1 MEIIYTK
8 ESKMLFKQIVNM
20 ISIWFLNEKTVIVKL
35 NFYYQLIFI
44 RVNLTTYPKKK
55 RHLLLNLSI
64 SKRHYFTPHLLNFP
78 LNLTVYHYHMKIQL
92 HR

>member
-1 MEIIYTK
+1 
-8 ESKMLFKQIVNM
+8 MLFKQIVNM

-55 RHLLLNLSI
+55 KTFATRPQYFKKALLHPPSVKFSIKLNCLPLPYENTI
-64 SKRHYFTPHLLNFP
+64 TPL
-78 LNLTVYHYHMKIQL
+78 VA
-92 HR
+92 R

>member
-8 ESKMLFKQIVNM
+8 ESKMLFKQIVTM

-55 RHLLLNLSI
+55 TTFATRPQYFKKALEHLQ
-64 SKRHYFTPHLLNFP
+64 KTF
-78 LNLTVYHYHMKIQL
+78 
-92 HR
+92 